1 MPAMKLPP
9 FLTQYA
15 KWIEANPAL
24 GAISV
29 LALIVV
35 LLWLLRKSL
44 KLFMVLIGVAAIALL
59 ASYFIVGPEKTNNA
73 VREKTHEAI
82 EQGKDLLEK
91 GRQRVE
97 EEFENSGKTYLNGD
111 SAEEEQAPPP
121 DQDDA
126 GQ

>member
-73 VREKTHEAI
+73 VRDKTQQAI

-97 EEFENSGKTYLNGD
+97 DEFENSGKTYLNGD
-111 SAEEEQAPPP
+111 SAEEEQVPPP
-121 DQDDA
+121 DQDDS

>member
-1 MPAMKLPP
+1 MKLPP

>member
-1 MPAMKLPP
+1 MKLPP

-73 VREKTHEAI
+73 VRDKTQQAI

-111 SAEEEQAPPP
+111 SAEEEQVPPP
-121 DQDDA
+121 DQDDS

>member
-1 MPAMKLPP
+1 MKLPP

-73 VREKTHEAI
+73 VRDKTQQAI

-97 EEFENSGKTYLNGD
+97 DEFENSGKTYLNGD
-111 SAEEEQAPPP
+111 SAEEEQVPPP
-121 DQDDA
+121 DQDDS

>member
-1 MPAMKLPP
+1 MPAIKLPP

-24 GAISV
+24 GAISA

-44 KLFMVLIGVAAIALL
+44 KLFMVLIGLAAVALL

-73 VREKTHEAI
+73 VRDKTQQAI
-82 EQGKDLLEK
+82 EQGKDLMEK
-91 GRQRVE
+91 GRKKVE
-97 EEFENSGKTYLNGD
+97 EEFEKSGKTYLDGSPSD
-111 SAEEEQAPPP
+111 ESDTPPP
-121 DQDDA
+121 VKDESRQ
-126 GQ
+126 